1 MMFGYGRTSS
11 DEQIAGLEAQVA
23 ALEAAGCKRIYQE
36 HASAVG
42 HREQFD
48 RLMERLEEGDTLV
61 VTKMDRLARSIGKLL
76 TIVEELEGRGV
87 ALMILDFNKG
97 ESVNTRSPSGKLMLT
112 MMGAFAEFE
121 RGIMLERQ
129 RAGIDKAKADGKY
142 TGRKPTAMAK
152 AEQIVTLDAEGL
164 TRPAI
169 AAKLGVSERS
179 VYRALE
185 AARAA

>member
-1 MMFGYGRTSS
+1 MQFGYGRTSS
-11 DEQIAGLEAQVA
+11 DEQIAGLDAQVA
-23 ALEAAGCKRIYQE
+23 ALEAAGCKRIYKE

-97 ESVNTRSPSGKLMLT
+97 ESVNTRSPMGKLMLT

-129 RAGIDKAKADGKY
+129 RIGIDKAMADGKY

-152 AEQIVTLDAEGL
+152 ADQIVKLDAEGM

-169 AAKLGVSERS
+169 AAQLGVSERS
-179 VYRALE
+179 VYRALSTV
-185 AARAA
+185 RAA